1 MSNETLSAFL
11 QILLQSVVAVAVPV
25 LTAMVVSYVRAKMAE
40 IKGQVPAE
48 VLATIDLVADMV
60 VAAAE
65 QSGLKDE
72 IMAQG
77 ENKKAWAMQYGEELL
92 REQLGLFLDLDKLGA
107 SFWDAILSGL
117 DMEIEAK
124 VYRLGANP
132 SA

>member
-1 MSNETLSAFL
+1 MTEETLSKFVEL
-11 QILLQSVVAVAVPV
+11 LLQSVITIAVPV
-25 LTAMVVSYVRAKMAE
+25 LTALIVSFVRAK
-40 IKGQVPAE
+40 IKQVDAFLPEQVRWAIE
-48 VLATIDLVADMV
+48 AVAQTV
-60 VAAAE
+60 VEAAE

-72 IMAQG
+72 LLKEGA
-77 ENKKAWAMQYGEELL
+77 NKKAWAMQYGEELL